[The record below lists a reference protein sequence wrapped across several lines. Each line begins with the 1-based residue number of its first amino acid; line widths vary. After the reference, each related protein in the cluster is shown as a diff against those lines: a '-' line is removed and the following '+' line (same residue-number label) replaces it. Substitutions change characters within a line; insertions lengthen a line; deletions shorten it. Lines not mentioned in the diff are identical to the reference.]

1 MDSFYHGWQMDLTR
15 LELKVY
21 KAISTVATSI
31 YYQKSI
37 PCSDSQLQKM
47 ETYVLYISQTMD
59 NIHHYYLCMYWFYV
73 LFKDA
78 ACKQLQETSSI
89 HIICKINNIS
99 IKYTVMLRETSLGSI
114 NMKYQSLR
122 WYI

>member
-59 NIHHYYLCMYWFYV
+59 NIHHYYLCMY
-73 LFKDA
+73 
-78 ACKQLQETSSI
+78 
-89 HIICKINNIS
+89 
-99 IKYTVMLRETSLGSI
+99 
-114 NMKYQSLR
+114 
-122 WYI
+122 